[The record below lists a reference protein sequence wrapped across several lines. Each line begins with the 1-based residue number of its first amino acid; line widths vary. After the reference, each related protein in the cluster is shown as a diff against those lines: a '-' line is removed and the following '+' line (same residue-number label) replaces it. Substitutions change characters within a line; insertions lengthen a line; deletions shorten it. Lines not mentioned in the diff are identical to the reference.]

1 MILSEPLVALLC
13 SNYDDVK
20 TLRAS
25 GRHNYS
31 SRRRGARPSY
41 AFETTSRPRNWC
53 VTVDDI
59 EAAPLRN
66 GIRELVPCRADQT
79 GRPVR
84 QESKRSS
91 KLVKRRDKQKLC
103 YMDRTQAPPNLEFFP
118 ESVRRLW
125 KGKSEDQILQSAAF
139 SIACLMTGPVACQ
152 PRDCTYD
159 GSALY
164 KAPDG
169 AVRTRKKKR
178 RVAGNS
184 EAKESA

>member
-1 MILSEPLVALLC
+1 MVVENGLILSEPLVALLC

-31 SRRRGARPSY
+31 SRRRGTRPSY
-41 AFETTSRPRNWC
+41 AFGTTSRPRNWC

-91 KLVKRRDKQKLC
+91 KLVKRRGKQNSATWTELKPR
-103 YMDRTQAPPNLEFFP
+103 RTSSSFRRASGDYGRASPKTKFYR
-118 ESVRRLW
+118 VRLSRL
-125 KGKSEDQILQSAAF
+125 
-139 SIACLMTGPVACQ
+139 
-152 PRDCTYD
+152 
-159 GSALY
+159 
-164 KAPDG
+164 
-169 AVRTRKKKR
+169 
-178 RVAGNS
+178 RV
-184 EAKESA
+184 